1 MILKMGEMV
10 WMGRRPRCPG
20 RQTMTWRLNF
30 AIRDSAKIEPI
41 EWFNSSNAIMPTTI
55 KGSSSRGGARACRS
69 IVVVFLGFLF
79 LENIVH
85 QSVFDRFLGTEEE
98 IAVGVFGD
106 LLDRFARMF

>member
-1 MILKMGEMV
+1 MDDFED
-10 WMGRRPRCPG
+10 GRDGLDRASTAVSGPA
-20 RQTMTWRLNF
+20 NDDV
-30 AIRDSAKIEPI
+30 AIEFRDSAKIEPI